1 VKLRMIAL
9 LMAEVSLYAA
19 LLLKQAQAIDT
30 SVWIAL
36 IAGVVGLLTLLIQTY
51 AQVQLA
57 TLKVRQEAQDK
68 KLDDQGKKLDQVHD
82 LTNSTNSEQRSEL
95 KSKDQQITDLT
106 RALAER
112 AVVDA
117 AVTVDRASQRPVA
130 APPEQPAAPK

>member
-1 VKLRMIAL
+1 MKLRMIAL

-95 KSKDQQITDLT
+95 KDKDHQITDLT